1 MIRILPFLA
10 AALLS
15 VPLAAPAHAQLSH
28 AQLSN
33 AQPAAAMTLEQQML
47 LRCSA
52 AFALVAGEQQRSA
65 PGAQASSPLGERGRE
80 FFVRSAA
87 RLMDELKLTRGQVEA
102 RLRQEAQALS
112 ARPARLAEV
121 MPPCLSALEASGL

>member
-1 MIRILPFLA
+1 MAMIRILPLVA
-10 AALLS
+10 AALFC
-15 VPLAAPAHAQLSH
+15 VPLAAPAHAQPL
-28 AQLSN
+28 AG
-33 AQPAAAMTLEQQML
+33 QPAVAMTLEQQML

-52 AFALVAGEQQRSA
+52 AFALGAGEQQRTA
-65 PGAQASSPLGERGRE
+65 PGAPASPPLAERGRE

-87 RLMDELKLTRGQVEA
+87 RLMDELKLTREQVEA

-112 ARPARLAEV
+112 ARPGRLAEV